1 MRGSNSSKETLHRW
15 SNLTLPGLLSL
26 YFYILHLPQGPY
38 DSVEAALQVAESVV
52 TKSDYFAD
60 LDTFDRTKK
69 KWDSGDSENYDNDM
83 EVKVEIVKASV
94 WQKKQ
99 QKKAEK
105 AELDREALLRLI
117 IETCSKP
124 ARRR

>member
-1 MRGSNSSKETLHRW
+1 
-15 SNLTLPGLLSL
+15 
-26 YFYILHLPQGPY
+26 
-38 DSVEAALQVAESVV
+38 V